1 MHPSCGQEDAGPDL
15 KPGGLGSRDTG
26 DHPTGTTRPV
36 DLPPAQA
43 TSSNDPVCRPSGFG
57 RGDERM
63 AYHGP
68 PAEVGFPPSSTFRA
82 EALPTGVDDVETGGA
97 VAQ

>member
-1 MHPSCGQEDAGPDL
+1 M

-26 DHPTGTTRPV
+26 DHPTGATRPV

-43 TSSNDPVCRPSGFG
+43 TSSNDPLCRPSGFG

-63 AYHGP
+63 A
-68 PAEVGFPPSSTFRA
+68 
-82 EALPTGVDDVETGGA
+82 
-97 VAQ
+97 